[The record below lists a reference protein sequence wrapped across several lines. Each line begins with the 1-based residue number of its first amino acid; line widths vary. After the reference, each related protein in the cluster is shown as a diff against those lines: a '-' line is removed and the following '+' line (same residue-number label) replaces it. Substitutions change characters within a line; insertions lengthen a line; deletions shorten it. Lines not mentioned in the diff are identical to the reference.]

1 MNRRRADRLRLLI
14 LESLFPLGG
23 TLGLLAAF
31 LLALFA
37 R

>member
-14 LESLFPLGG
+14 LEWAFPIGG
-23 TLGLLAAF
+23 TAALLIAF
-31 LLALFA
+31 IVALIA